1 MLHLSAHVHR
11 LWIVVCHLM
20 VCPIHVSRGILRKLG
35 ALGRLVFFALFDL
48 LSFGKSVRLD
58 LGLDFDRRSWR
69 FRRDV
74 IGWASQRAPFLV
86 LILAS
91 CPSVWHVQYHGP
103 FFCFFVGGGGSL
115 FCFCFLRS
123 TTGSR
128 LPAHRRP
135 APTGSCAATSPSV
148 WTISHGVL
156 TLTQPHARCVM
167 YFTTCNLP
175 MPDAY
180 RLPDWCFR
188 SDVMTN

>member
-35 ALGRLVFFALFDL
+35 ALGRWVFFALFDL

-103 FFCFFVGGGGSL
+103 FFCFFVGGGV
-115 FCFCFLRS
+115 
-123 TTGSR
+123 
-128 LPAHRRP
+128 H
-135 APTGSCAATSPSV
+135 
-148 WTISHGVL
+148 
-156 TLTQPHARCVM
+156 
-167 YFTTCNLP
+167 YFV
-175 MPDAY
+175 
-180 RLPDWCFR
+180 F
-188 SDVMTN
+188 VF